1 MTPHQRFKTKK
12 KKKQIGNSRDPW
24 EPRIT
29 RIPKSGTVIARIR
42 MREMGY
48 HWPGNYRA
56 LRRCTEQA
64 PLRSIGGPLRPLW
77 LDHGFHLR
85 EHTRTLPGMLLK
97 SNASTAPV
105 TRRVVPRG
113 NCIKAHT
120 GVALRGGARRRP
132 LKCIMGFTRR
142 GRLTLLTHLCT
153 TQTNS

>member
-1 MTPHQRFKTKK
+1 MIGE
-12 KKKQIGNSRDPW
+12 QIVIFTFITLKEKSEIPRGR

-105 TRRVVPRG
+105 ARRVVRG
-113 NCIKAHT
+113 NTFKAHT
-120 GVALRGGARRRP
+120 GGARRGCEAVERA
-132 LKCIMGFTRR
+132 LKEGFT
-142 GRLTLLTHLCT
+142 
-153 TQTNS
+153 